1 MDDVKKPNG
10 EARHSSNSSPGT
22 DTQRDVINLPRDVT
36 PPRDGDKSTETEEEE
51 EDFDEVT
58 VCCCEVCGVFR
69 GNFIN
74 PNCVGFLHF
83 NFEKLSYFLLY
94 VVILQVTPS

>member
-58 VCCCEVCGVFR
+58 VCCCEVCGVVR
-69 GNFIN
+69 G
-74 PNCVGFLHF
+74 
-83 NFEKLSYFLLY
+83 
-94 VVILQVTPS
+94 T